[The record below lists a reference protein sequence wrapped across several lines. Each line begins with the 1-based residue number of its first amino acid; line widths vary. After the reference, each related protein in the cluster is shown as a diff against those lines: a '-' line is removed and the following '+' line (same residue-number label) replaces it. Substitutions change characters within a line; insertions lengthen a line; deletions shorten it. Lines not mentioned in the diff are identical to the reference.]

1 MDEAQ
6 RHTVTFDESASGE
19 RLDRALAAA
28 LPTLTRS
35 RVKALIESRRVALA
49 DGTTVEEPSRKVKTG
64 ESFTVDVP
72 APEAATP
79 QAQAIDLDILYE
91 DSDLLVLNKPAGLV
105 VHPAPGNPD
114 NTLVNA
120 LLAHCGDSLSGIGG
134 VRRPGI
140 VHRLD
145 KDTSGV
151 MVVAKNDATHQA
163 LSRLFA
169 VHDLTRIYKALVWGA
184 PKAKSGTIEAPIGR
198 HPIDRKRMAVREASG
213 RHAST
218 EYWLEKRFGPPLKP
232 LASLV
237 GAKLGTGRTH
247 QVRVHLA
254 HIGCPVIG
262 DPVYGRRRNSPAPE
276 SLKSFG
282 RQALH
287 AAVLEFRHPG
297 TGKVMKFA
305 SELPQDMARL
315 VVELNSVK

>member
-1 MDEAQ
+1 MSEAQ
-6 RHTVTFDESASGE
+6 RHIVTFDQSASGE

-28 LPTLTRS
+28 LPALTRS

-64 ESFTVDVP
+64 DSFTVDVP
-72 APEAATP
+72 EPEAATP
-79 QAQAIDLDILYE
+79 QAQAIDLEILYE
-91 DSDLLVLNKPAGLV
+91 DTDLLVLNKPAGLV

-151 MVVAKNDATHQA
+151 MVVAKNDATHHA
-163 LSRLFA
+163 LSKLFA
-169 VHDLTRIYKALVWGA
+169 AHDLIRIYKALVWGA
-184 PKAKSGTIEAPIGR
+184 PKARSGTIEAAIGR
-198 HPIDRKRMAVREASG
+198 HPIDRKRMAVRETSG
-213 RHAST
+213 RRAIT
-218 EYWLEKRFGPPLKP
+218 EYWLERRFGPPLKP

-247 QVRVHLA
+247 QVRVHLS

-262 DPVYGRRRNSPAPE
+262 DPVYGRRRNSPAPD

-305 SELPQDMARL
+305 SELPQDMANL
-315 VVELNSVK
+315 LAELNSVK

>member
-1 MDEAQ
+1 MSEAQ
-6 RHTVTFDESASGE
+6 RHIVTFDQSASGE

-28 LPTLTRS
+28 LPALTRS

-64 ESFTVDVP
+64 DSFTVDVP
-72 APEAATP
+72 EPEAATP
-79 QAQAIDLDILYE
+79 QAQAIDLEILYE
-91 DSDLLVLNKPAGLV
+91 DTDLLVLNKPAGLV

-151 MVVAKNDATHQA
+151 MVVAKNDATHQT
-163 LSRLFA
+163 LSKLFA
-169 VHDLTRIYKALVWGA
+169 AHDLTRIYKALVWGA
-184 PKAKSGTIEAPIGR
+184 PKARSGTIDAAIGR
-198 HPIDRKRMAVREASG
+198 HPIDRKRMSVRETSG
-213 RHAST
+213 RRAVT

-237 GAKLGTGRTH
+237 GARLETGRTH
-247 QVRVHLA
+247 QVRVHLS

-262 DPVYGRRRNSPAPE
+262 DPVYGRRRNSPAPD

-305 SELPQDMARL
+305 SELPQDMANL
-315 VVELNSVK
+315 LAELNSVK